1 MPEPRGG
8 WQVSEDVAD
17 HRRRSIYIFVRRNA
31 RYPMLEVYDM
41 PDTHETCARRDVTT
55 TAPQALSYLN
65 SDQAMNWAQ
74 SFAGRLMKEAG
85 NERAAQVDLAY
96 RVAYSRAPDDWEK
109 DSALTFL
116 DRHAKILA
124 EREAKDEKL
133 ALPVVMA
140 ENIKPAEAAALVDF
154 CHSILNSN
162 EFVFRY

>member
-1 MPEPRGG
+1 
-8 WQVSEDVAD
+8 
-17 HRRRSIYIFVRRNA
+17 
-31 RYPMLEVYDM
+31 M

-74 SFAGRLMKEAG
+74 SFAGRLIEEAG
-85 NERAAQVDLAY
+85 SERAAQIDLAY
-96 RVAYSRAPDDWEK
+96 RVAYSRSPDDWEK

-116 DRHAKILA
+116 GRHSKIVA
-124 EREAKDEKL
+124 EREAKGEKL
-133 ALPVVMA
+133 ASPAVMA
-140 ENIKPAEAAALVDF
+140 ENIKPTEAAVLVDF